1 MMNTTISN
9 AKIYTKE
16 GVYNWMRFDNG
27 IIQDLGVGEIDGID
41 MGGKVILPGLVDA
54 HLHIN
59 GIGRYLD
66 DLNIKNAGSIEEVKT
81 KLKNYT
87 AKRKGWI
94 VGRGWDQDIFEDKRL
109 LNKTDLDD
117 IVLEHPVMLY
127 RACNH
132 IAVINSKAM
141 ELAGIDNTT
150 KDPSG
155 GKIDRDENGEPTGII
170 RETALTLVSTFIK
183 VTQKEER
190 KELLRLGLRESL
202 KVGLTGVQTND
213 ATAWELYKE
222 LQEEGDVPIRV
233 YLTPYHNEIGLDG
246 TPKAGTMDGLLYCD
260 RVKLFA
266 DGSLGAQTAAMREPY
281 ADTGEHGIPIY
292 SQEELNKLVKEADDA
307 DYRLEIHAIGDLA
320 AEMVINAFEINN
332 ITDRPIL
339 THAQILGKDLVERMA
354 HLGIIANIQ
363 PPFIIT
369 DGVWVDKRLGKNSER
384 VKYAYA
390 WKTLIE
396 SGVKVAGGSDSPIES
411 NNPLLGIYSAI
422 YRETAE
428 NKVWRKEECLTFDEA
443 LDMYTTGAAY
453 ATKKEDCLGKL
464 AKGYKADFIVLDL
477 DVLDNPRN
485 LKNAK
490 VLEVYVDGIN
500 KLI

>member
-1 MMNTTISN
+1 
-9 AKIYTKE
+9 
-16 GVYNWMRFDNG
+16 MRIEEG
-27 IIQDLGVGEIDGID
+27 IIKELGIGEIDGND
-41 MGGKVILPGLVDA
+41 MSGKVILPGLIDA

-66 DLNIKNAGSIEEVKT
+66 DLNVKNAGSIEEVKT
-81 KLKNYT
+81 KLKNYAT
-87 AKRKGWI
+87 KRKGWI
-94 VGRGWDQDIFEDKRL
+94 TGRGWDQDIFEDKRY
-109 LNKTDLDD
+109 LNKSDLDGVVFD
-117 IVLEHPVMLY
+117 QPVMLY

-141 ELAGIDNTT
+141 ELVGIDNTT
-150 KDPSG
+150 QDPSG

-170 RETALTLVSTFIK
+170 RETALTLVSKFIK
-183 VTQKEER
+183 VTKREER
-190 KELLRLGLRESL
+190 KNLLRLGLRESL

-213 ATAWELYKE
+213 ATAWEMYKE

-233 YLTPYHNEIGLDG
+233 YLTPYHNEIGLEG
-246 TPKAGTMDGLLYCD
+246 TPKAGTIDGLLHCD

-281 ADTGEHGIPIY
+281 ADTGELGITIY
-292 SQEELNKLVKEADDA
+292 SQEKLNKLVKEADDA
-307 DYRLEIHAIGDLA
+307 GYRVEIHAIGDHA
-320 AEMVINAFEINN
+320 AEMVINAFEINK

-339 THAQILGKDLVERMA
+339 THAQILGEDLVERMA
-354 HLGIIANIQ
+354 QLGIIANIQ

-369 DGVWVDKRLGKNSER
+369 DGVWVDKRLGKDSER
-384 VKYAYA
+384 VKYSYA

-411 NNPLLGIYSAI
+411 NNPLLGMYSAI

-428 NKVWRKEECLTFDEA
+428 KKVWRAEECLTFDEA
-443 LDMYTTGAAY
+443 LDLYTTGAAY
-453 ATKKEDCLGKL
+453 ATKDENRLGRL

-477 DVLDNPRN
+477 DVINNPRD
-485 LKNAK
+485 LKVAK